1 MQLPIEQISKEL
13 GISVNHINKNLIL
26 SKDNVKVEYE
36 IGTKNVMI
44 NGSKK
49 ILATKSQFKNNVIY
63 GEMNLIAK
71 EFGYILNFDTM
82 SGKIEFLK

>member
-13 GISVNHINKNLIL
+13 GISVSHINKNLIL

-36 IGTKNVMI
+36 IGTKNVII

-63 GEMNLIAK
+63 GEMNLLIK
-71 EFGYILNFDTM
+71 ELGYTLKFD
-82 SGKIEFLK
+82 SFAGKIEILK

>member
-13 GISVNHINKNLIL
+13 DISVSHINKNLIL

-36 IGTKNVMI
+36 IGTKNVII

>member
-13 GISVNHINKNLIL
+13 GISVSHINKNIIL

-82 SGKIEFLK
+82 IGKIEFLK